1 MEVPAGAR
9 DSLGVVGHSTALHIT
24 KMKHIKKL
32 FLAGLALALFSPAA
46 NALPWSKGGTP
57 IERIHK
63 KKQIDKLGPGSQLVL
78 VCKGS
83 DSVMLIDIKDKKEA
97 IKWCTE
103 GRMIHC
109 RDCRR
114 KYKVIWKNAT
124 GKGPGPMSIMEIV
137 NAKGEPCMFFAR
149 IK

>member
-1 MEVPAGAR
+1 
-9 DSLGVVGHSTALHIT
+9 
-24 KMKHIKKL
+24 MKHTKNLI
-32 FLAGLALALFSPAA
+32 LAGLALALFIPAA
-46 NALPWSKGGTP
+46 NALPWSKNGSP
-57 IERIHK
+57 MERVHK
-63 KKQIDKLGPGSQLVL
+63 KEQVEKLGPGSQLVL

-109 RDCRR
+109 HDCRR
-114 KYKVIWKNAT
+114 KYKVIWRNPT
-124 GKGPGPMSIMEIV
+124 GKGPGPLTTMEIV
-137 NAKGEPCMFFAR
+137 NDKGEPCMFLAR